1 MRPANLTSATRRGSR
16 HDQPE
21 MPAEHGVGSSQQQA
35 DPQQNRQ
42 LTENLRPRPPVRAAR
57 LRQPHVPIGAQI
69 AGVGAQIAGAGRW
82 VAHAG
87 TMVAAASLVPSG
99 LVALQA
105 PFAAAYG
112 YATDNPHL
120 KNYAIAACPPFLAS
134 LSALAAAYS
143 IERLME
149 WYEQALSQSPVTKA
163 ARAAELGTTEACL
176 DEAIDLV
183 TAPDAETSGPEMS
196 EGERIA
202 LATDLMHLATS
213 DRSQLPPELWSAA
226 SGVGNDANALVSR
239 LLAAARSRASA
250 DAPASSGG

>member
-21 MPAEHGVGSSQQQA
+21 MPAERGVGSSQQQA
-35 DPQQNRQ
+35 DPHQNRQ

-57 LRQPHVPIGAQI
+57 LREPRVPIGAQI
-69 AGVGAQIAGAGRW
+69 AGVGRS

-87 TMVAAASLVPSG
+87 TMMAAASVVPTG

-112 YATDNPHL
+112 YATDDQYS
-120 KNYAIAACPPFLAS
+120 KNYAMAACPPFLAS
-134 LSALAAAYS
+134 LAALGAAYS
-143 IERLME
+143 IERLMA

-196 EGERIA
+196 EGEKLA

-239 LLAAARSRASA
+239 LLAAARSRAA
-250 DAPASSGG
+250 AEATASSSVWVAP